1 MIDPYGDDLEDLSV
15 MTFVEGTLETCD
27 VIMNSKK
34 GPLKMIQP
42 LASSSVS
49 IATVSGA
56 SLT

>member
-1 MIDPYGDDLEDLSV
+1 MIDPYGDDLADLSV

-49 IATVSGA
+49 IATVSA